1 MKKIFALSAA
11 VLVSAMLGFGGAAMA
26 QKKHAPKPV
35 WGAMVAGLN
44 DIQNITAALMV
55 FDMKRAAKIAEDF
68 QKRETYISNIERL
81 PEKVRAGHGKVAEAV
96 AKVVAAAQSGEEN
109 DVAGAL
115 SGVMKSC
122 NACHYD
128 LRDAERRKKME

>member
-1 MKKIFALSAA
+1 MKKTIALTAA
-11 VLVSAMLGFGGAAMA
+11 VLMSALIGFGGAALA

-55 FDMKRAAKIAEDF
+55 FDMKRAAGIAESF
-68 QKRETYISNIERL
+68 EKRETFISTIERL
-81 PEKVRAGHGKVAEAV
+81 PEKVRDGHGKVAKEV
-96 AKVVAAAQSGEEN
+96 AKLSAAIATGEEN
-109 DVAGAL
+109 DVADAL
-115 SGVMKSC
+115 SGVMRSC

-128 LRDAERRKKME
+128 LRDAERRKKL